1 MSEDNN
7 QYQENQPQENHEM
20 EHEEEIAFNQDQDIN
35 QPTINE
41 NPSTKKLKDIHEI
54 VSEEENKTYTLKFIP
69 VGDNIKILLSEQD
82 NFPAKI
88 YELYLALEELQ
99 LKSELFSVYSS
110 CKELSEQLN
119 KSDNNINYF
128 IRKKPENIM
137 ALTIKFTS
145 EEENNDNFIEIDLNE
160 NIIDNREMFRQL
172 FEKYKSIQKEQEED
186 ISQFLNRL
194 KNIEEILKVHEEPP
208 VEENQ
213 NQENQEMQGELQNE
227 EGHEQQLERKSEEKN
242 IEEQREI
249 KEEKEEIKSSNKE
262 SMSSI
267 QKGNNVKKGKVEKN
281 KEEKKKN
288 IKKKKKGWWKFDIIG
303 NNRRK

>member
-41 NPSTKKLKDIHEI
+41 NPPTKKLKDIHEI
-54 VSEEENKTYTLKFIP
+54 VSEEENKTYALKFIP
-69 VGDNIKILLSEQD
+69 VGDNVKILLSEQD

-88 YELYLALEELQ
+88 YEIYLALEELQ
-99 LKSELFSVYSS
+99 LKSELFSGYSS
-110 CKELSEQLN
+110 SKELSEQLN

-227 EGHEQQLERKSEEKN
+227 EGHEQQLEGKSEEKN

-288 IKKKKKGWWKFDIIG
+288 IKKKK
-303 NNRRK
+303 

>member
-20 EHEEEIAFNQDQDIN
+20 EHEEEMAFNPDQDIN

-208 VEENQ
+208 MEENQ

-227 EGHEQQLERKSEEKN
+227 EGHEQQLEGKSEEKN

-288 IKKKKKGWWKFDIIG
+288 IKKKK
-303 NNRRK
+303 

>member
-1 MSEDNN
+1 MSEDTN

-99 LKSELFSVYSS
+99 LKSELFSVNSS
-110 CKELSEQLN
+110 SKELSEQLN

-227 EGHEQQLERKSEEKN
+227 EGHEQQLEGKSEEKN

-288 IKKKKKGWWKFDIIG
+288 IKKKK
-303 NNRRK
+303 

>member
-1 MSEDNN
+1 
-7 QYQENQPQENHEM
+7 
-20 EHEEEIAFNQDQDIN
+20 
-35 QPTINE
+35 
-41 NPSTKKLKDIHEI
+41 
-54 VSEEENKTYTLKFIP
+54 
-69 VGDNIKILLSEQD
+69 
-82 NFPAKI
+82 
-88 YELYLALEELQ
+88 
-99 LKSELFSVYSS
+99 
-110 CKELSEQLN
+110 
-119 KSDNNINYF
+119 
-128 IRKKPENIM
+128 M
-137 ALTIKFTS
+137 ALTIKFAS

-213 NQENQEMQGELQNE
+213 NQENQENQEMQGELQNE
-227 EGHEQQLERKSEEKN
+227 EGHEQQLEGKSEEKN

-288 IKKKKKGWWKFDIIG
+288 IKKKK
-303 NNRRK
+303 

>member
-7 QYQENQPQENHEM
+7 HQENEPQENHEM
-20 EHEEEIAFNQDQDIN
+20 DHEEEIAFNHDQDIN

-88 YELYLALEELQ
+88 YEIYLALEELQ
-99 LKSELFSVYSS
+99 LKSELFSGYSS
-110 CKELSEQLN
+110 SKELSEQLN

-137 ALTIKFTS
+137 ALTIKFAS

-213 NQENQEMQGELQNE
+213 NQENQENQEMQGELQNE
-227 EGHEQQLERKSEEKN
+227 EGHEQQLEGKSEEKN

-288 IKKKKKGWWKFDIIG
+288 IKKKKS
-303 NNRRK
+303 

>member
-7 QYQENQPQENHEM
+7 QYQENQPQENHEN
-20 EHEEEIAFNQDQDIN
+20 ENEEEIAFNQDQDIN
-35 QPTINE
+35 QPIINE

-88 YELYLALEELQ
+88 YEIYLALEELK
-99 LKSELFSVYSS
+99 LKSELFSAYSS
-110 CKELSEQLN
+110 SKELSEQLN
-119 KSDNNINYF
+119 KSENNINYY

-194 KNIEEILKVHEEPP
+194 KNIEEILKAHEEPP

-213 NQENQEMQGELQNE
+213 NQENQENQEIQENQEMQADLQNE
-227 EGHEQQLERKSEEKN
+227 EGHEQQLEDKVEEKN
-242 IEEQREI
+242 IEEKREV

-267 QKGNNVKKGKVEKN
+267 QKGKNVKKGKVEKN

-288 IKKKKKGWWKFDIIG
+288 IKKKK
-303 NNRRK
+303 

>member
-54 VSEEENKTYTLKFIP
+54 VSEEENKTYILKFIP
-69 VGDNIKILLSEQD
+69 IGDNLKILLSEQD

-88 YELYLALEELQ
+88 YEIYLALEELK
-99 LKSELFSVYSS
+99 LKTELFSVYSS
-110 CKELSEQLN
+110 SKELSDQLN

-128 IRKKPENIM
+128 IRKKPDNIM

-288 IKKKKKGWWKFDIIG
+288 IKKKK
-303 NNRRK
+303 

>member
-7 QYQENQPQENHEM
+7 QYQENQPQENHEN
-20 EHEEEIAFNQDQDIN
+20 EHEEEIAFNQEQDIN
-35 QPTINE
+35 QHIINE
-41 NPSTKKLKDIHEI
+41 NPSTKILKDIHEI
-54 VSEEENKTYTLKFIP
+54 VSEEENKTYILKFIP
-69 VGDNIKILLSEQD
+69 IGDNLKILLSEQD

-88 YELYLALEELQ
+88 YEIYLALEELQ
-99 LKSELFSVYSS
+99 LKSELFSGYSS
-110 CKELSEQLN
+110 SKELSEQLN

-137 ALTIKFTS
+137 ALTIKFAS

-288 IKKKKKGWWKFDIIG
+288 IKKKK
-303 NNRRK
+303 

>member
-69 VGDNIKILLSEQD
+69 IGDNLKILLSEQD

-88 YELYLALEELQ
+88 YEIYLALEELK
-99 LKSELFSVYSS
+99 LKTELFSVYSS
-110 CKELSEQLN
+110 SKELSDQLN

-128 IRKKPENIM
+128 IRKKPDNIM
-137 ALTIKFTS
+137 ALTIKFQS

-227 EGHEQQLERKSEEKN
+227 EGHEQQLEGKSEEKN

-267 QKGNNVKKGKVEKN
+267 QKGKIVKKGKVEKN

-288 IKKKKKGWWKFDIIG
+288 IKKKK
-303 NNRRK
+303 

>member
-7 QYQENQPQENHEM
+7 HQENEPQENHEM
-20 EHEEEIAFNQDQDIN
+20 DHEEEIAFNHDQDIN

-88 YELYLALEELQ
+88 YEIYLALEELQ
-99 LKSELFSVYSS
+99 LKSELFSGYSS
-110 CKELSEQLN
+110 SKELSEQLN

-137 ALTIKFTS
+137 ALTIKFAS

-213 NQENQEMQGELQNE
+213 ENQEMQGELQNE
-227 EGHEQQLERKSEEKN
+227 EGHEQQLEGKSEEKN

-288 IKKKKKGWWKFDIIG
+288 IKKKK
-303 NNRRK
+303 